1 MEELRP
7 NGQRAKNAMLL
18 IWIVMAIELVALI
31 SKCFQYNLLQTVAN
45 GGFITPDEAN
55 ANDTTEQIIAIL
67 YLIVYLISGIT
78 FIQWFRRAY
87 YNLHLK
93 TEFLS
98 HSEGWAAGSWFVP
111 IICLYRPVQIMRELY
126 EETKSFLTEK
136 GVNIDEKL
144 KTNALAPWWALWII
158 NNLMGQIIYRYSAN
172 TIDELINSTI
182 ANIILNIIGIPLALI
197 TIKIIKDY
205 SSIEPLLV
213 EVENNEKQI
222 KATEPLVESNLE
234 LS

>member
-31 SKCFQYNLLQTVAN
+31 SKCFQYNLLQTAVN
-45 GGFITPDEAN
+45 GGFITTDEAI
-55 ANDTTEQIIAIL
+55 ANDTTEQTIAIL
-67 YLIVYLISGIT
+67 YLIVYIISAVT

-111 IICLYRPVQIMRELY
+111 IISLYRPVQIMRELY
-126 EETKSFLTEK
+126 EETESYLTEK
-136 GVNIDEKL
+136 GLNIDDKL
-144 KTNALAPWWALWII
+144 KTNMLTPWWTLWII
-158 NNLMGQIIYRYSAN
+158 SNILGRIISKYPTNS
-172 TIDELINSTI
+172 IDDLINSTI
-182 ANIILNIIGIPLALI
+182 ASIVLNIIGIPLALI
-197 TIKIIKDY
+197 AIKIIKDY
-205 SSIEPLLV
+205 SSVEPLLI
-213 EVENNEKQI
+213 ETEINEKQL
-222 KATEPLVESNLE
+222 KTTELLVESNLE
-234 LS
+234 IS

>member
-31 SKCFQYNLLQTVAN
+31 SKYFQYNLLQTAVN
-45 GGFITPDEAN
+45 GGVITTDEAI
-55 ANDTTEQIIAIL
+55 ANDTTEQTIAIL
-67 YLIVYLISGIT
+67 YLIVYIISAVT

-111 IICLYRPVQIMRELY
+111 IISLYRPVQIMRELY
-126 EETKSFLTEK
+126 EETESYLTEK
-136 GVNIDEKL
+136 GLNIDDKL
-144 KTNALAPWWALWII
+144 KTNMLTPWWTLWII
-158 NNLMGQIIYRYSAN
+158 SNILGRIISKYPTNS
-172 TIDELINSTI
+172 IDDLINSTI
-182 ANIILNIIGIPLALI
+182 ASVVLNIIGIPLALI
-197 TIKIIKDY
+197 AIKIIKDY
-205 SSIEPLLV
+205 SSVEPLLI
-213 EVENNEKQI
+213 ETEINEKQL
-222 KATEPLVESNLE
+222 KTTEPLVESNLE
-234 LS
+234 IS

>member
-31 SKCFQYNLLQTVAN
+31 SKCFQYNLLQTAVN
-45 GGFITPDEAN
+45 GGVITTDEAI
-55 ANDTTEQIIAIL
+55 ANDTTEQTIAIL
-67 YLIVYLISGIT
+67 YLIVYIISAVT

-111 IICLYRPVQIMRELY
+111 IISLYRPVQIMRELY
-126 EETKSFLTEK
+126 EETESYLTEK
-136 GVNIDEKL
+136 GLNIDDKL
-144 KTNALAPWWALWII
+144 KTNMLTPWWTLWII
-158 NNLMGQIIYRYSAN
+158 SNILGRIISKYPTNS
-172 TIDELINSTI
+172 IDDLINSTI
-182 ANIILNIIGIPLALI
+182 ASIVLNIIGIPLALI
-197 TIKIIKDY
+197 AIKIIKDY
-205 SSIEPLLV
+205 SSVEPLLI
-213 EVENNEKQI
+213 ETEINEKQL
-222 KATEPLVESNLE
+222 KTKELLVESNLE
-234 LS
+234 VF

>member
-31 SKCFQYNLLQTVAN
+31 SKCFQYNLLQTAVN
-45 GGFITPDEAN
+45 GGVITTDEAT
-55 ANDTTEQIIAIL
+55 ANDTTEQTIATL
-67 YLIVYLISGIT
+67 YLIVYFISGIT

-93 TEFLS
+93 VGNLS
-98 HSEGWAAGSWFVP
+98 HGEGWAAGSWFTP
-111 IICLYRPVQIMRELY
+111 IVNLYRPKQIMTELY
-126 EETKSFLTEK
+126 DKTKSYLEQNRITINDNFTTGLLT
-136 GVNIDEKL
+136 L
-144 KTNALAPWWALWII
+144 WWTLWIVSSI
-158 NNLMGQIIYRYSAN
+158 LGQFIFRYPTNSV
-172 TIDELINSTI
+172 DELINSTI
-182 ANIILNIIGIPLALI
+182 ASIILNIIGIPLALI

-205 SSIEPLLV
+205 SRVEPLLV

>member
-31 SKCFQYNLLQTVAN
+31 SKCFQYNLLQTAIN
-45 GGFITPDEAN
+45 GGSITTDEAI
-55 ANDTTEQIIAIL
+55 ANDTTEQTIAYI
-67 YLIVYLISGIT
+67 YLIVYIISAVT

-93 TEFLS
+93 VEYLS

-111 IICLYRPVQIMRELY
+111 IISLYRPVQIMRELY
-126 EETKSFLTEK
+126 EETKSFLIEK
-136 GVNIDEKL
+136 GIKVSDNFTTSL
-144 KTNALAPWWALWII
+144 LTPWWTLWIV
-158 NNLMGQIIYRYSAN
+158 NNILGQIIYRYPAN
-172 TIDELINSTI
+172 SIGELINITI
-182 ANIILNIIGIPLALI
+182 ASIVSNIIGISLALI
-197 TIKIIKDY
+197 TVKIIKNY
-205 SSIEPLLV
+205 SSVEPLLV
-213 EVENNEKQI
+213 EVENNEKQF
-222 KATEPLVESNLE
+222 KTTEPLVESNLE